1 MTGYTTTTELAHRA
15 NDGLEVALVWSRADG
30 HLAVIVSDL
39 RAGDSFELAARPEN
53 ALDVFHHPFA
63 YAAFRGVD
71 SALGTDRGAGV
82 DALAA

>member
-1 MTGYTTTTELAHRA
+1 MTGNTTTELARRA
-15 NDGLEVALVWSRADG
+15 NDGVEVSLVWSRADG

-39 RAGDSFELAARPEN
+39 RSGDSFELAACPES

-71 SALGTDRGAGV
+71 YAFGTCRGAGV